1 MLDVLKGWTNAQKLA
16 GYIGVNGISNQPIA
30 THIGWSNIPFVYIYW
45 LLLDYWIQMRNYDPW
60 VAMDQIDRVQY
71 VLL

>member
-1 MLDVLKGWTNAQKLA
+1 MSQKDEQMLKNLLDTSVSIEYQ
-16 GYIGVNGISNQPIA
+16 INQLLL
-30 THIGWSNIPFVYIYW
+30 TLVDQTFLLYTYIYW